1 MLSTKSNA
9 CVKICF
15 INKRYSSIDLV
26 LQIIISSFNLSISLI
41 VISSFT
47 FFRYRSLNN
56 IIAFLKLTKAVI
68 ASSIFVMLISLYD
81 LATCSMLNH
90 THLFHQSALSYLC
103 RALLLKLGRIRQS
116 ANKKNLNNLI

>member
-15 INKRYSSIDLV
+15 MNKILV
-26 LQIIISSFNLSISLI
+26 NSFGLKNISSFNLSIYLI

-81 LATCSMLNH
+81 LATCSMLDH
-90 THLFHQSALSYLC
+90 THLFHQSGLSYLC
-103 RALLLKLGRIRQS
+103 RALLLKLGFRF
-116 ANKKNLNNLI
+116 KED